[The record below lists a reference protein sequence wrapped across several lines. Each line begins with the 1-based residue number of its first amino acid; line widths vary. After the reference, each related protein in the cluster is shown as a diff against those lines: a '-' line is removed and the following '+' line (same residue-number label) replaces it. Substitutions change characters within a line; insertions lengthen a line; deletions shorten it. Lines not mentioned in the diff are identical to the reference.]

1 MPSNIDPKL
10 NEALQCVNRFLTQLE
25 LLKESFMKEMQFHF
39 SILQNELK
47 KQKESENSENKQD

>member
-1 MPSNIDPKL
+1 LPSNIDPKL